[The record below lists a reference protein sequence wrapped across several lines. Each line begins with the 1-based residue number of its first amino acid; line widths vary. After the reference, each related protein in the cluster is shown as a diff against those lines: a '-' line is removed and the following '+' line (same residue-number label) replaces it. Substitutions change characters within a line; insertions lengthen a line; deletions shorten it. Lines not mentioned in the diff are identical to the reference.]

1 MRALNKTA
9 LLFIFVIIHAFSARV
24 ALAAEFVDRTV
35 ANVNG
40 EIILYSEVQEQ
51 MKLVERFLPEAKIN
65 EPANRVQVEREIL
78 TNLIRQ
84 KLTEQEVKRLK
95 VTVSNAEVD
104 NAVDGILKEN
114 KITLGLFERS
124 LKENGQTLE
133 KFREGLRKDL
143 ERNRLMDR
151 TLKSKVVITEAQID
165 AHLKTGGG
173 ATTTNEKLRLAVI
186 FLPVDEKSAKAGEVE
201 KTGREIIAK
210 IKGGADFG
218 KMARQ
223 YSKGPAA
230 ADGGDIGFMPPDELA
245 PYIADAVKGLKKGE
259 TSDLVRGP
267 GGFYLVHV
275 SDLDRKIENKSDPAF
290 REKVR
295 NELYQQEVNRK
306 FDEWV
311 KNLESKAF
319 IQISL

>member
-9 LLFIFVIIHAFSARV
+9 LLFIFVIIHAFFARSTI
-24 ALAAEFVDRTV
+24 AAEFVDRTV

-51 MKLVERFLPEAKIN
+51 IKLVERFLPESKIN
-65 EPANRVQVEREIL
+65 EPANRVQVERDIL

-124 LKENGQTLE
+124 LKENGQTLQ

-151 TLKSKVVITEAQID
+151 VLKSKVVITEAQID

-173 ATTTNEKLRLAVI
+173 STATTEKLRLAVI
-186 FLPVDEKSAKAGEVE
+186 FLPDEKSAKAGEVE

-319 IQISL
+319 IHISL